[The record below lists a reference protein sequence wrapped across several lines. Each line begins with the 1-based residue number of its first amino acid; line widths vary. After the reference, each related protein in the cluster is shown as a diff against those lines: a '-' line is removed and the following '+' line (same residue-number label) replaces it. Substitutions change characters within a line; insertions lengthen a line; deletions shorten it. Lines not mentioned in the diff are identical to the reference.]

1 METYA
6 LEATRQGIQ
15 VGLMVLLPILATALF
30 VGLIVSIL
38 QALTQIQEQT
48 LTFVPKLIGVAL
60 VMALMGHW
68 MLGEIVAYTK
78 NCFGRIAVVGQG
90 IQ

>member
-1 METYA
+1 M
-6 LEATRQGIQ
+6 Q
-15 VGLMVLLPILATALF
+15 VGLTILLPILGVALF

-60 VMALMGHW
+60 VIAIMGHW
-68 MLGEIVAYTK
+68 MLGQIVGYTK
-78 NCFGRIAVVGQG
+78 ASFGRIAVVGQG
-90 IQ
+90 IE